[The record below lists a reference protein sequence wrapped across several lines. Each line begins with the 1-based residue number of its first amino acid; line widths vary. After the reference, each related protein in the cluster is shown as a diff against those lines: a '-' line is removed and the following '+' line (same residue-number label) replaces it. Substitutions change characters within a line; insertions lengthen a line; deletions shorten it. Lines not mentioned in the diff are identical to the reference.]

1 MCFIVA
7 ILTILG
13 IMRGL
18 YLCSCSRFKS
28 SMRKLLSSPVK
39 MPLSESENY
48 IYQNILKYVPDL
60 SLNLMAIKVTERPE
74 DFLGWCHELLT
85 LSRDSLNMDLLEP
98 EQLTPLKKLQETLKT
113 GISRAQLKMTRIAPW
128 PIFCQFIQQQNQ
140 VHSLDE
146 RLRLLNYIDEI
157 NDQPLSEMIEEDRLA
172 YAGKHN
178 NKHDIS
184 IYNFDVEWF
193 ASTKGA
199 KLFHQLLAEKPQ
211 AFDHALSH
219 IPLTGDVTP
228 AEYNKFVSAYQ
239 LIFSAYTLDKPSGE
253 KAPLAPATRLLAMR
267 RPDQFIALTANKIDI
282 FCQGFSIAK
291 FNNFDFSAYWQD
303 MIGTIRTCA
312 WWHHPSP
319 ENKNELFL
327 WKNRVILLDL
337 FLLAEK
343 GSAEKSN
350 FIRLRDKPMKKSS
363 SQPTTIA
370 RKRTKE
376 SAEALVD
383 RILENEDLPE
393 YLSSKRDTLVHQVKE
408 GKSVEQA
415 ISLMRAIF
423 G

>member
-1 MCFIVA
+1 
-7 ILTILG
+7 
-13 IMRGL
+13 
-18 YLCSCSRFKS
+18 
-28 SMRKLLSSPVK
+28 MRKLLSSPVK
-39 MPLSESENY
+39 MPLSESENF
-48 IYQNILKYVPDL
+48 IYQNVLKYVPEL

-74 DFLGWCHELLT
+74 DFLGWCHELLK
-85 LSRDSLNMDLLEP
+85 LSRDNLNMDLLEP
-98 EQLTPLKKLQETLKT
+98 EQLTPLKKLHETLKT

-128 PIFCQFIQQQNQ
+128 PIFCQFIQQQNEA
-140 VHSLDE
+140 HALDE

-157 NDQPLSEMIEEDRLA
+157 KAQPLSEMIEEDKLA
-172 YAGKHN
+172 FTGKHS

-199 KLFHQLLAEKPQ
+199 KIFHQLLANNPQ
-211 AFDHALSH
+211 AFDLALSH
-219 IPLTGDVTP
+219 IPLNGDVTP
-228 AEYNKFVSAYQ
+228 AEYNKFVNAYQ
-239 LIFSAYTLDKPSGE
+239 DVFSSYTLDKPSGE
-253 KAPLAPATRLLAMR
+253 KAPLAPATRLLAMK
-267 RPDQFIALTANKIDI
+267 RPDQFIALTASKIDI
-282 FCQGFSIAK
+282 FCQGLSIAK

-312 WWHHPSP
+312 WWHQPCPESTP
-319 ENKNELFL
+319 ENTEELII
-327 WKNRVILLDL
+327 WKNRVILLDV

-343 GSAEKSN
+343 DSAEKSN
-350 FIRLRDKPMKKSS
+350 FIRLRDKPLKTSNSKS
-363 SQPTTIA
+363 TTVA

-383 RILENEDLPE
+383 RALENDELPE
-393 YLSSKRDTLVHQVKE
+393 YLSSKRDTLIHQVKE